1 MESVFPY
8 LPQSFIVVGLIL
20 LVIEVLILG
29 FSTFF
34 LFFIGIAL
42 IASGLLM
49 AIGLLPETLFNALLS
64 TAIIATLVALVAWK
78 PMKNIQNKVEPK
90 HVNNDMIGHQF
101 VLTGELAS
109 GRTIIHRYSGIDWQ
123 VKAKEPLAAG
133 TEVRIIGVE
142 VGILTVERVNTLK

>member
-101 VLTGELAS
+101 VLTEELAS

>member
-1 MESVFPY
+1 MESIFPY
-8 LPQSFIVVGLIL
+8 LPQVFIVVGLIL

-34 LFFIGIAL
+34 LFFIGIGM

-49 AIGLLPETLFNALLS
+49 AIGLLPEVLFNAVLS
-64 TAIIATLVALVAWK
+64 TAIIATLVALVGWK
-78 PMKNIQNKVEPK
+78 PMKNMQNKVEPK
-90 HVNNDMIGHQF
+90 HVNNDMFGHQF
-101 VLTGELAS
+101 VLTDELTI
-109 GRTIIHRYSGIDWQ
+109 GRTITHRYSGIDWQ

-133 TEVRIIGVE
+133 TEVRIIGIE